1 MSTANAQ
8 DLRRG
13 ILASIPENL
22 FDVHVEPRNIYIP
35 ESHIKALDPN
45 RALVVGGRGT
55 GKTFWWETLSSDVGA
70 ALLSRFFDPRREA
83 LQYKVSVGHGAKAL
97 AAGRALDADT
107 LTALFNQFPERAVW
121 KAVVLDRV
129 ASTHFDTLGTWSE
142 RVRWVHEHPEEAARI
157 LAETDDRLDREKSRH
172 LVVFDAIDRTGTLWR
187 DVVRAHRGLFSL
199 LLELSGMRA
208 IRAKAFVR
216 LDVLQDPEVLRFPD
230 ASKLQTAAVELAW
243 HRVDLYGLLWQYL
256 ANSDMHADVFRSLS
270 EGWKNPVNG
279 VWEVPTALRSKE
291 ETQQRLW
298 HQIAGRW
305 MGTRERQGDT
315 YPWLTNHLGDAFG
328 RASPRSFLTA
338 VREAAR
344 VTPDDEGLA
353 IHYKAI
359 QEGVR
364 GAAEIR
370 AREIREDFPWT
381 EQALVKLEGL
391 LVPCDPKQ
399 VLAVWRRAQLDQILD
414 RDEEAR
420 RRRRHGGDLRGVL
433 DDLIDLGVVQ
443 RLRNGRINVPDV
455 YRLGFGMKRKGG
467 VAPRR
472 S

>member
-1 MSTANAQ
+1 MSIV
-8 DLRRG
+8 DPRRLRRC
-13 ILASIPENL
+13 ILSSIPENL
-22 FDVHVEPRNIYIP
+22 FDVHVEPRNIYVP
-35 ESHIKALDPN
+35 ESHLKALDPN

-55 GKTFWWETLSSDVGA
+55 GKTFWWETLASDEGA
-70 ALLSRFFDPRREA
+70 RLLSALFDPRKEG
-83 LQYKVSVGHGAKAL
+83 LKYEVSVGHGAKAL
-97 AAGRALDADT
+97 AAGRGLDADT
-107 LTALFNQFPERAVW
+107 LTSLFSQFQERIVW
-121 KAVVLDRV
+121 KAVVLTRIAPERFEAL
-129 ASTHFDTLGTWSE
+129 ASWSQ
-142 RVRWVHEHPEEAARI
+142 RVRWVQENPEDSARI
-157 LAETDDRLDREKSRH
+157 LAEADDRLDREKRRH

-230 ASKLQTAAVELAW
+230 ASKLQTGAVELVW
-243 HRVDLYGLLWQYL
+243 RPVDLYGLLWQYL
-256 ANSDMHADVFRSLS
+256 ANSNEHADAFRSLS
-270 EGWKNPVNG
+270 DGWKKIQG
-279 VWEVPTALRSKE
+279 IWSVPAPLRSSE
-291 ETQQRLW
+291 EAQQHLW
-298 HQIAGRW
+298 HRLAGRW

-315 YPWLTNHLGDAFG
+315 YPWLINHLGDAFT
-328 RASPRSFLTA
+328 RVSPRSFLTA
-338 VREAAR
+338 VREAASA
-344 VTPDDEGLA
+344 TPHDEALPV
-353 IHYKAI
+353 HYKAI

-364 GAAEIR
+364 GAAAIR

-381 EQALVKLEGL
+381 EQALVALQGL
-391 LVPCDPKQ
+391 LVPCDPKL
-399 VLAVWRRAQLDQILD
+399 VLNVWRRAQLEQLLD
-414 RDEEAR
+414 KDPDAR

-443 RLRNGRINVPDV
+443 RLRDGRINVPDV